1 MLINSNKSM
10 NQKTYQKWRIII
22 VFILAMIFSQSIVR
36 GNYIIPVVLMIIA
49 SLILWYL
56 RGRVNGVLA
65 DERDYTLAGKA
76 ALLAIQV
83 FGWLASMATLFF
95 YSQRAVNPMYE
106 PIGLTLSYSVLFLF
120 LVYGIVF
127 RYYNKFKFDK
137 KKLYLFVA
145 ILIVVLFTLFGLR
158 LFSGE
163 DNWVC
168 QNGAWEKHGQPDFSK
183 PITECK

>member
-1 MLINSNKSM
+1 MLINSNKFM
-10 NQKTYQKWRIII
+10 NQKTYQTWRVII
-22 VFILAMIFSQSIVR
+22 VFVLAMVFSQSIVR
-36 GNYIIPVVLMIIA
+36 GNYIIPLVSMSVA
-49 SLILWYL
+49 SLLLWYL
-56 RGRVNGVLA
+56 RSRVKGILA

-83 FGWLASMATLFF
+83 FGWLASMATLFL

-106 PIGLTLSYSVLFLF
+106 TIGLTLSYSVLFLF

-137 KKLYLFVA
+137 KKLFLFLAFLVIFIVA
-145 ILIVVLFTLFGLR
+145 ILGLR

-168 QNGAWEKHGQPDFSK
+168 QNGAWEKHGQPDFPA